1 MDNQHLHPAVSGA
14 GMDKVIPKNHKRR
27 IGRIVAGI
35 LVCTTVVGGAWY
47 MLPKGLPVSAS
58 DLRIQTVEKGVFFDD
73 IIVRANAQPYSSVF
87 LDSVES
93 GRVEEVFI
101 QDGALVKQGQ
111 LLFRLSNP
119 QRNLDL
125 LQRKGEHTQQ
135 ISNLA
140 NMRVGFQMSSTDHQR
155 RLSALQFDLL
165 QLQKKHRRNQSL
177 AAQGFISTAALEESQ
192 DALDRQQFAL
202 DEERQNQAQEAK
214 VRSAALTQME
224 TGIRGLQTGLK
235 LVSSTVD
242 GLAVR
247 APIDGKLTDFQL
259 QVGESVNTGK
269 RIGRIDDPKH
279 FKLAALVDEFYLSR
293 VSVGQKGNARMQ
305 DKSYPVEVKTV
316 FPQIK
321 EGRFLVE
328 LKFIEQEPEKISPGQ
343 SLDTT
348 ITLGD
353 PAPAKILP
361 MGAYINDTGGTWVFI
376 VAKDGKS
383 AERRQIQIGHRSN
396 RQVEIVSGVD
406 VGDKVVIS
414 GYTQFINVQRLQI
427 NRAAK

>member
-27 IGRIVAGI
+27 IGRIAAGI
-35 LVCTTVVGGAWY
+35 LVCTAVVGGAWY

-328 LKFIEQEPEKISPGQ
+328 LKFIEQEPEKISPGL

>member
-1 MDNQHLHPAVSGA
+1 MDNQHLRPAVSGA
-14 GMDKVIPKNHKRR
+14 GMDKVIPKNHKKR
-27 IGRIVAGI
+27 IGLIAAGI
-35 LVCTTVVGGAWY
+35 LVCTAVVGGAWY
-47 MLPKGLPVSAS
+47 MLPKGLPISAS
-58 DLRIQTVEKGVFFDD
+58 DLRIQAVEKGVFFDD

-293 VSVGQKGNARMQ
+293 VSAGQKGNARMQ

>member
-1 MDNQHLHPAVSGA
+1 MDNQSVSPVVTGA
-14 GMDKVIPKNHKRR
+14 AMDKVVPKNHKKLFFKLT
-27 IGRIVAGI
+27 GGI
-35 LVCTTVVGGAWY
+35 LISLGLAFGAWQ
-47 MLPKGLPVSAS
+47 MLPKGFQISAK
-58 DLRIQTVEKGVFFDD
+58 DIRVHAVEKAVFYDD
-73 IIVRANAQPYSSVF
+73 IIVRANAQPYNSVM

-101 QDGALVKQGQ
+101 QDGAMVKRGQ

-140 NMRVGFQMSSTDHQR
+140 NMRVGFQMSATDHQR
-155 RLSALQFDLL
+155 RLSALQFDLQ
-165 QLQKKHRRNQSL
+165 QLQKKHDRNTRL
-177 AAQGFISTAALEESQ
+177 AAQGFISHAALEESQ
-192 DALDRQQFAL
+192 DALDRQQFAVN
-202 DEERQNQAQEAK
+202 EELQNQAQEAK
-214 VRSAALTQME
+214 VRAAALTQME
-224 TGIRGLQTGLK
+224 TGINGLQSGLK

-242 GLAVR
+242 ALAVR

-269 RIGRIDDPKH
+269 RIGRIDDPNH

-293 VSVGQKGNARMQ
+293 VSIGQKGQARMQ
-305 DKSYPVEVKTV
+305 DQTFPVEVKTV

-321 EGRFLVE
+321 EGRFLLE
-328 LKFIEQEPEKISPGQ
+328 LKFTERAPDKLSPGQ

-361 MGAYINDTGGTWVFI
+361 MGAFINDTGGTWVF
-376 VAKDGKS
+376 VLNKHGKT
-383 AERRQIQIGHRSN
+383 AERRAVQIGHRSN
-396 RQVEIVSGVD
+396 RQIEIVAGLE
-406 VGDKVVIS
+406 VGEQVVIS
-414 GYTQFINVQRLQI
+414 SYTSFLNVQSLEI
-427 NRAAK
+427 NRSAK